1 MARGQSHKLQLYHRP
16 TNPRTGGTTRTGR
29 YKHTM
34 YSSLGDGRVK
44 ASASYIR
51 VKPKKVAS
59 AEVPVFE
66 EPHVQWREEPA
77 LVNEADP
84 RLFDPAYVEHLAE
97 MSLEPT
103 KRARTNADEP
113 LAMWMLESEV
123 FLEEMITLEGR
134 GWDPP
139 KCCCDCL
146 SGPADHECLDCLGR
160 HLRCAECIV
169 EKHRENP
176 LHRIK
181 YWNGSYF
188 EDRTLK
194 TLGLRIQLGHRPGVL
209 CMNPETSFNSDFTI
223 LDNRGIFSVTLD
235 FCACGERAQ
244 SRTAQLLRARLFP
257 ATVENPR
264 TAATF
269 RVLETL
275 EMLSYTS
282 KVSVFEFYQ
291 ALSRLTDNTKMNT
304 PPDRYPQLLRMIREW
319 RYLKLLKHAG
329 CGHNPKGIS
338 AAQPGECAVLCPACP
353 QPGKNM
359 PQGWK
364 RAPQEEAYLHSRFL
378 AIDANFRLRRK
389 DVSSDAVDP
398 SLSKG
403 LSYFVEEL
411 EYKKYLASSSTAPE
425 PKSTCSRHDAVN
437 LASSKRNGGVAA
449 TGVGAVVCARHDFR
463 LPNSVG
469 DLQFGERYSN
479 MDYLFYKSVQ
489 GTEVMQLFVSY
500 DIACQWSIHLKKRMF
515 TIDHT
520 FDILDG
526 HVNIKFLVPKFHLPA
541 HVAAC
546 RTRYSFNFTKGV
558 GRTDGE
564 APERGWS
571 EVDPLAPSTK
581 EMGPGSRRDTL
592 DFHFGDSNWRKMTS
606 LGLTLM
612 RRLKIAASEMVDYVV
627 AHREL
632 EASLPNASLVAWR
645 DQIEAWEEGRT
656 LNNPFEVTTK
666 ATARREL
673 SEAEARDLEA
683 GKDISLDENVSPS
696 VLISVGMDLETEH
709 KLWDHSKDRQR
720 TRLQLRTNAL
730 KRKIDG
736 WFKILQLYIPPESE
750 SARNEL
756 PPHKIQL
763 WLPSAIGKKATFIT
777 NWQAYESLDALR
789 NNLRIRSHLFKFKDR
804 FIRGQAA
811 TLAHAIEYR
820 AARSALVSLGG
831 EIAILADSDKRE
843 ISEGEFGISDG
854 KQNYHGYGRVGGG
867 WGKDDSLRDA
877 LRIEWCKSRARAA
890 RFTEEVELLMEE
902 MRRVQRFL
910 AGRKNFGKRKD
921 RGGMG
926 GVAYANR
933 QALCDAR

>member
-1 MARGQSHKLQLYHRP
+1 
-16 TNPRTGGTTRTGR
+16 
-29 YKHTM
+29 
-34 YSSLGDGRVK
+34 
-44 ASASYIR
+44 
-51 VKPKKVAS
+51 
-59 AEVPVFE
+59 
-66 EPHVQWREEPA
+66 
-77 LVNEADP
+77 
-84 RLFDPAYVEHLAE
+84 
-97 MSLEPT
+97 
-103 KRARTNADEP
+103 
-113 LAMWMLESEV
+113 MLESEV

-244 SRTAQLLRARLFP
+244 SRTAQLLCARLFP

-425 PKSTCSRHDAVN
+425 PSTCSRHDAVN

-656 LNNPFEVTTK
+656 LNNPFEVTTETPTQ

-696 VLISVGMDLETEH
+696 VLISVGMDLETEQRAVSVESS

-736 WFKILQLYIPPESE
+736 WFKILQLYIPPVALLCQKSQESE

-763 WLPSAIGKKATFIT
+763 WLPSAIGKKATFSRHLAEIE
-777 NWQAYESLDALR
+777 WKLRIGQAYESLDALR

-811 TLAHAIEYR
+811 NTRARNSIDLIQARVDVSGEEYR

-831 EIAILADSDKRE
+831 LLGKVGWQEKLPILADSDKRE

-854 KQNYHGYGRVGGG
+854 KQKLSWIWKSLEVAG
-867 WGKDDSLRDA
+867 GKDDSLRDA

-910 AGRKNFGKRKD
+910 AWQEEFWKTKGSVEGWGEVSTMRAEGL
-921 RGGMG
+921 
-926 GVAYANR
+926 VAYASR
-933 QALCDAR
+933 QAALRCALNIHFSNIWASSSTYASMMKSAAEAGIISADAAV